1 MCVKGSVLPF
11 LACLNVDFV
20 LTDRTELS
28 LGPTNR
34 PQQSQTYIIQCIN
47 IVVVTCNHLPD
58 AGYCT
63 CCCFSALTC
72 SRRSLVDT
80 AQIKMGLSERACV
93 LVHLWRLIG
102 FCNIPEIVNGDH
114 SFLTFN
120 NGFLNCYSLQIHFE
134 VFSLKKM
141 CEMFSSLGFLS
152 CSHSFIK
159 KDSKVK
165 PVSSWSGEIKGN
177 PSRDSCRWSR

>member
-34 PQQSQTYIIQCIN
+34 PQHSRTYIIQCIN

-120 NGFLNCYSLQIHFE
+120 NGFFKLLFFGNSFWGIFAKKNVWNVFIFRVLA
-134 VFSLKKM
+134 VFSLIYQKRQQ
-141 CEMFSSLGFLS
+141 S
-152 CSHSFIK
+152 
-159 KDSKVK
+159 
-165 PVSSWSGEIKGN
+165 
-177 PSRDSCRWSR
+177 

>member
-1 MCVKGSVLPF
+1 MFSLSTVFSLFECRF
-11 LACLNVDFV
+11 C
-20 LTDRTELS
+20 TDRSHWIKLRAHKQTTTL
-28 LGPTNR
+28 TNV
-34 PQQSQTYIIQCIN
+34 IQCIN

-63 CCCFSALTC
+63 CCCFIALTC

-120 NGFLNCYSLQIHFE
+120 NGFFKLLFFANSFWGILAKKNVWNVFIFRVLV
-134 VFSLKKM
+134 VFSLIYQKRQQ
-141 CEMFSSLGFLS
+141 S
-152 CSHSFIK
+152 
-159 KDSKVK
+159 
-165 PVSSWSGEIKGN
+165 
-177 PSRDSCRWSR
+177 

>member
-34 PQQSQTYIIQCIN
+34 PQHSQTYIIQCIN

-120 NGFLNCYSLQIHFE
+120 NGFFKLLFFGNSFWGILAKKNVWNVFIFRVLV
-134 VFSLKKM
+134 VFSLIYQKRQQ
-141 CEMFSSLGFLS
+141 S
-152 CSHSFIK
+152 
-159 KDSKVK
+159 
-165 PVSSWSGEIKGN
+165 
-177 PSRDSCRWSR
+177 